1 MLQRLHLSPCR
12 ALFGLACRN
21 GLTGRAKMVL
31 FIHIFPRKETAMSI
45 NVQEAVRRSIQT
57 EKNAM
62 NFYQLGARQLKN
74 PDARK
79 TFEVLARE
87 EREHA
92 GQFFRIYTGTDIP
105 SLETFLD
112 SPFDNESSWIASIT
126 RLVDSDFTEQKALEL
141 AMEREKNLEE
151 ALLETAAKIEDPA
164 VKAVFELNAKETHNH
179 FLMIESEYARLMGMV
194 HESDM
199 DTYVRE

>member
-1 MLQRLHLSPCR
+1 M
-12 ALFGLACRN
+12 N
-21 GLTGRAKMVL
+21 
-31 FIHIFPRKETAMSI
+31 I

-151 ALLETAAKIEDPA
+151 ALLETAAKIEDRA